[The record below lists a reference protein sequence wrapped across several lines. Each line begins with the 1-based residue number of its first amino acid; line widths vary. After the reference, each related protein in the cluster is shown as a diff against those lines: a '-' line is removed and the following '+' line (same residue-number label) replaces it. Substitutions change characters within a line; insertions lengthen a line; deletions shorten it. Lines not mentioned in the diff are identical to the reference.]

1 MKTPNEMWVGIDVAK
16 AHLDVARNTHEPVQ
30 RFANDPQGHAALL
43 EYLKP
48 MATQRVVLEATGGY
62 ERPIVAAMLAAKL
75 PVVVVNP
82 KQARNFAKALG
93 QLAKTDA
100 IDARILA
107 RFAADIKPDIR
118 PLPDEKAL
126 DLQEKLARRR
136 QLVQMRTA
144 EANRLGQTFSD
155 TVRASVEAMLN
166 TIDQQI
172 KDLDADLDQ
181 AIKASPAWQA
191 KADRLKAVPGIGDQT
206 ARCLIAQLPELGDC
220 SRQQIAALVGV
231 APINRDSGAM
241 RGRRAIGGGRASV
254 RCALYMATLAAS
266 RFNPK
271 IKAYYQ
277 RLIVAGK
284 KKKVALIAAMRKLLV
299 ILNAIL
305 RDQTTWRTT
314 PMNT

>member
-1 MKTPNEMWVGIDVAK
+1 MNTPNEVCIGIDVAK
-16 AHLDVARNTHEPVQ
+16 AHLDIASHNDDAVQ
-30 RFANDPQGHAALL
+30 RFDNDPEGHVALL

-48 MATQRVVLEATGGY
+48 MTIQRIVLEATGGY
-62 ERPIVAAMLAAKL
+62 ERPIVATLLARQL

-82 KQARNFAKALG
+82 KQVRNFAKALG

-100 IDARILA
+100 IDARVLA

-144 EANRLGQTFSD
+144 ESNRLKQTFSA
-155 TVRASVEAMLN
+155 TVRASIEVMLN
-166 TIDQQI
+166 TINQQI
-172 KDLDADLDQ
+172 NDLDDDLHQ
-181 AIKASPAWQA
+181 AIKDSPAWQA
-191 KADRLKAVPGIGDQT
+191 KVDLLKAVPGIGDQT
-206 ARCLIAQLPELGDC
+206 ARCLIAQLPELGQC

-231 APINRDSGAM
+231 APINRDSGVM
-241 RGRRAIGGGRASV
+241 RGRRVIGGGRAAV
-254 RCALYMATLAAS
+254 RCALYMATLTATVH
-266 RFNPK
+266 NPK

-277 RLIVAGK
+277 RLVAAGK

-299 ILNAIL
+299 ILNAML
-305 RDQTTWRTT
+305 RDQNTWTN